1 MTKWGDHP
9 HWAMDAVYLGADAA
23 GDWIGFRSG
32 TVMARPGVSV
42 TSRNEQVGLVPSSGT
57 AVGRAWLATFHGPGG
72 SVWTYVDMTTVPQ
85 WHGRTI
91 RAVDLDLDV
100 VEGLDRVVYVDDQD
114 EFDEHRVEL
123 GYPREV
129 VDLAMATRD
138 LVFTAVRDK
147 HPPFDGSAE
156 PWFDVLHAVLA

>member
-1 MTKWGDHP
+1 
-9 HWAMDAVYLGADAA
+9 
-23 GDWIGFRSG
+23 
-32 TVMARPGVSV
+32 
-42 TSRNEQVGLVPSSGT
+42 
-57 AVGRAWLATFHGPGG
+57 
-72 SVWTYVDMTTVPQ
+72 MTTVPQ